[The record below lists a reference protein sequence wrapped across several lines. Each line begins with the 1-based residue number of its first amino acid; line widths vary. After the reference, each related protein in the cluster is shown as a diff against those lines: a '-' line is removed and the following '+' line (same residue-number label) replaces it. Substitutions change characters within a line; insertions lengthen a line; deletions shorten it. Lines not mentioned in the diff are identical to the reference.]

1 MATAVVTDSNSG
13 IFGETAES
21 LGVSVIS
28 MPVMIDGRTY
38 YENENITR
46 QEFFEALRRDRDIS
60 TSQPPLGSLIERF
73 EELLKTADDVLY
85 IPMSSGLSGSCQ
97 AASLLAMDYDG
108 KVQVVDNQRIS
119 ISQKQSVM
127 KAVRLAKEGL
137 NAAEIKAVLEKEA
150 HEAVIFLTV
159 SSLNQFRKSGR
170 ITPTVAALGNLIHIH
185 PVLRTDGGKFDVY
198 TNAHGLLKA
207 RSAMIRAI
215 THART
220 TVFRDFT
227 DDQLYVASAD
237 SYENERDTEKW
248 KAYVQE
254 QFPQLAYFHD
264 PLPLSICGHTGADA
278 IGIGMFA
285 KE

>member
-1 MATAVVTDSNSG
+1 MEKNFFDRLSDSYEERHFKDSEIHIKNNTLYISPKLKLILG
-13 IFGETAES
+13 WS
-21 LGVSVIS
+21 LFI
-28 MPVMIDGRTY
+28 
-38 YENENITR
+38 
-46 QEFFEALRRDRDIS
+46 LC
-60 TSQPPLGSLIERF
+60 SLIAY
-73 EELLKTADDVLY
+73 LLLGNPFTEKKNKGITPEA
-85 IPMSSGLSGSCQ
+85 
-97 AASLLAMDYDG
+97 
-108 KVQVVDNQRIS
+108 
-119 ISQKQSVM
+119 KQ
-127 KAVRLAKEGL
+127 
-137 NAAEIKAVLEKEA
+137 AVLEKEA